1 MTAAKESTQT
11 SLAPDGGWGWMVVL
25 ASFMINWIGNIL
37 NHINKCETNVG
48 K

>member
-1 MTAAKESTQT
+1 MTEAKASTQT

-25 ASFMINWIGNIL
+25 ASFMINGLGNIL
-37 NHINKCETNVG
+37 KHINKCEANAG